1 MKEHEVESEIT
12 NLQILRLWLFVS
24 QTALEAYVEVGAE
37 PITVEEKTAR
47 RVELGAAC
55 CLLLKVCLSLIHGVH
70 DLQYTAMV
78 TINKV
83 IDAAVVHSL
92 GHVRVRT
99 STALHHPCNDRS
111 VVEHEQWA

>member
-1 MKEHEVESEIT
+1 M
-12 NLQILRLWLFVS
+12 
-24 QTALEAYVEVGAE
+24 
-37 PITVEEKTAR
+37 TVDEKTAR

-111 VVEHEQWA
+111 VAAHPTYVLRPKRVAQWPRSLTIKSNKHSVVLTTFIYKYPS